1 MQNNQDIK
9 LNNTNIFLDFNFFFK
24 SSKKLIEYQKFIS
37 KKKILLRTNNQ
48 ALMWVRAA
56 KHFKS
61 GKQHL
66 FFYNT
71 LIRKRFSL
79 NVSNLNNIFLL
90 EGSTLFSL
98 CYSNLNSIQDYDIK
112 ITRITLQSDIN
123 FNFYGWYFF
132 NTTSM

>member
-1 MQNNQDIK
+1 
-9 LNNTNIFLDFNFFFK
+9 
-24 SSKKLIEYQKFIS
+24 
-37 KKKILLRTNNQ
+37 
-48 ALMWVRAA
+48 MWVRAA

-71 LIRKRFSL
+71 LIRKGFSL

>member
-1 MQNNQDIK
+1 MQNNKNIT
-9 LNNTNIFLDFNFFFK
+9 LHNTNIFLDYKFFFK

-66 FFYNT
+66 FFHNT
-71 LIRKRFSL
+71 LIRKRFSI
-79 NVSNLNNIFLL
+79 NVSSLNNIFLIQAP
-90 EGSTLFSL
+90 TLFSL
-98 CYSNLNSIQDYDIK
+98 CYSNLNSVQDYDIK
-112 ITRITLQSDIN
+112 VTRITVQSDIE
-123 FNFYGWYFF
+123 FNFYGWYFS